1 MKARVWI
8 AVAVIALLLLA
19 GYYFAS
25 PFLAMRSFSA
35 AIKAQDQK
43 RLERLVDFPAV
54 REGLKTDLDGQV
66 SARLQTDRKLR
77 DSSLGALGALF
88 APMLVDKA
96 IDSVVTPKGIVKLA
110 GKDLMGA
117 GDQGDEG
124 DGSGAKPRSEKVTY
138 RYASLNRFEI
148 IQPRPQGVITWVLAR
163 QNVFGW
169 KLVKID
175 LPDDLIKQI
184 K

>member
-8 AVAVIALLLLA
+8 GAAIVVLLLLA

-25 PFLAMRSFSA
+25 PFLAMQSFSA
-35 AIKAQDQK
+35 AIKGRDQA
-43 RLERLVDFPAV
+43 RLERLVDFTAV
-54 REGLKTDLDGQV
+54 REGLKSDLDSQV

-110 GKDLMGA
+110 GQDVLVGEPAEKA
-117 GDQGDEG
+117 EPA
-124 DGSGAKPRSEKVTY
+124 SAEPKTAKVTY
-138 RYASLNRFEI
+138 RYTSLNRFEI
-148 IQPRPQGVITWVLAR
+148 VQPRPQGVITWELAR
-163 QNVFGW
+163 RGPFAW
-169 KLVKID
+169 KLVRVG
-175 LPDDLIKQI
+175 LPPDLINQI
-184 K
+184 R